1 MILRLL
7 ASLRRTNETTLIRI
21 SRINLEMAQRKTR
34 PPRIR
39 LRANVIAEN
48 IYSQV
53 DADGHHSLVIDEI
66 IDHSKNGNTVPTDI
80 L

>member
-1 MILRLL
+1 
-7 ASLRRTNETTLIRI
+7 
-21 SRINLEMAQRKTR
+21 MAQRKTR

-39 LRANVIAEN
+39 LRANVIAEK

-66 IDHSKNGNTVPTDI
+66 LDHSTYLYWNHINSCRDPEHAMHLTS
-80 L
+80 